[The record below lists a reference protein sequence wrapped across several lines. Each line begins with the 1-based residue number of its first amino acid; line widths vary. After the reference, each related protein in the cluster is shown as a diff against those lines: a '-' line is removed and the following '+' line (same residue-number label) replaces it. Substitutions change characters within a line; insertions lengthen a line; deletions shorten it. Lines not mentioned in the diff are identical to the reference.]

1 MHLFS
6 RDNEKLSWS
15 SAADW
20 RFRIWRNLLLEKL
33 NTNWGYTIGLGI
45 ALVVAWIV
53 GTHSVSAAWA
63 FLTGILV
70 LPALLIAFLF
80 PRKGIMVL
88 LAVGFFLTA
97 AKRMSGG
104 VPLGTLVD
112 LLLMIMTAGVVLRLS
127 AKKDWSFIRHP
138 LSLVVGFWIL
148 YCALEFLNPWS
159 GAEYG
164 WLYAFRSVAGW
175 FILFYLSLF
184 SIRRIRQM
192 VVLQRIWL
200 SLSMVGALYG
210 IWQWWVGPNDQE
222 FSWILADSRRFDL
235 LFDGDTLRA
244 FSFFSD
250 PSTFGIIC
258 SLSATF
264 LMILSFR
271 PGVSKQRQLLGIIGS
286 IIFLAGA
293 MVSSSKIAL
302 ILPIVGL
309 VFYTVLTLRKG
320 AIILTASILTIWLA
334 IVLLPIENPSWNRL
348 QQIANPSNSI
358 GYQLRAQNQG
368 WIQPFIHQHP
378 IGTGLGTTGNL
389 GERFAPDAWL
399 SQFPP
404 DSAYI
409 RIVLETGW
417 IGLLLYLTLMGV
429 TMWTGIRGLFRTN
442 SPRLKAMYHAYL
454 TFCFMVMIGSFA
466 QQIITQ
472 LPTGLMFIILMAAMV
487 NLERIS
493 AVQEAEVIS

>member
-53 GTHSVSAAWA
+53 GTQSVSTGWA
-63 FLTGILV
+63 ILAGTV
-70 LPALLIAFLF
+70 FFPALLIAFLF

-88 LAVGFFLTA
+88 LAVGFILTA
-97 AKRMSGG
+97 AKRMSGD

-112 LLLMIMTAGVVLRLS
+112 LLLVIMSAGVVLRLS
-127 AKKDWSFIRHP
+127 AKKDWSFIQHP
-138 LSLVVGFWIL
+138 LSLMVGFWIL
-148 YCALEFLNPWS
+148 YCGLEFLNPWS
-159 GAEYG
+159 AAEYG
-164 WLYAFRSVAGW
+164 WLFAFRSVAGW
-175 FILFYLSLF
+175 FVLFYLTLF
-184 SIRRIRQM
+184 SIRRVRQM

-200 SLSMVGALYG
+200 SFSLAGAIYG
-210 IWQWWVGPNDQE
+210 IWQWWAGPNDLE

-235 LFDGDTLRA
+235 LFDGNTLRA

-258 SLSATF
+258 ALSAAF

-271 PGVSKQRQLLGIIGS
+271 PGVSKQRQFLGIIGS
-286 IIFLAGA
+286 IVFLAGVV
-293 MVSSSKIAL
+293 VSSSKIAL
-302 ILPIVGL
+302 ILPIAGL
-309 VFYTVLTLRKG
+309 IFYTLLTLRKG
-320 AIILTASILTIWLA
+320 AIIMTASILTIWLV
-334 IVLLPIENPSWNRL
+334 IVLLPLENPAWNRL
-348 QQIANPSNSI
+348 QQVANPSTSI

-368 WIQPFIHQHP
+368 WIQPFIHEHP
-378 IGTGLGTTGNL
+378 IGAGLGTTGNL
-389 GERFAPDAWL
+389 GERFAPDVWL

-404 DSAYI
+404 DSAYV

-417 IGLLLYLTLMGV
+417 IGLFLYLTLMGL

-454 TFCFMVMIGSFA
+454 TFCFMVMVGSFA

-487 NLERIS
+487 NLQRIS
-493 AVQEAEVIS
+493 TTSEVEDFS

>member
-45 ALVVAWIV
+45 ALAVAWVV
-53 GTHSVSAAWA
+53 GTQTISTGWA
-63 FLTGILV
+63 ILAGTIL
-70 LPALLIAFLF
+70 LPGLLIAFLF
-80 PRKGIMVL
+80 PRKGIMIL

-112 LLLMIMTAGVVLRLS
+112 LLLVIMSAGVVLRLS
-127 AKKDWSFIRHP
+127 AKKDWSFIQHP
-138 LSLVVGFWIL
+138 LSLMVGFWIL
-148 YCALEFLNPWS
+148 YCVLEFLNPWS

-175 FILFYLSLF
+175 FILFYLTLF
-184 SIRRIRQM
+184 SIRRVRQM

-200 SLSMVGALYG
+200 SFSFVGALYG
-210 IWQWWVGPNDQE
+210 IWQWWMGPNDLE

-235 LFDGDTLRA
+235 LFDGETLRA

-258 SLSATF
+258 ALSATF

-271 PGVSKQRQLLGIIGS
+271 PGVSSQRQVAGILGS
-286 IIFLAGA
+286 IVFLAGVV
-293 MVSSSKIAL
+293 VSSSKIAL
-302 ILPIVGL
+302 MLPVVGL
-309 VFYTVLTLRKG
+309 VFYTLLTLRKG
-320 AIILTASILTIWLA
+320 AIIMTASILTIWLV
-334 IVLLPIENPSWNRL
+334 IVLLPIENPTWNRL
-348 QQIANPSNSI
+348 QQVANPFTSI

-368 WIQPFIHQHP
+368 WIQPFIHEHP
-378 IGTGLGTTGNL
+378 IGAGLGTTGNL

-404 DSAYI
+404 DSAYV

-417 IGLLLYLTLMGV
+417 IGLFLYLTLMGV

-454 TFCFMVMIGSFA
+454 TFCFMVMVGSFA

-487 NLERIS
+487 NLQRIS
-493 AVQEAEVIS
+493 TTSEAEIIS

>member
-45 ALVVAWIV
+45 ALLVAWIV
-53 GTHSVSAAWA
+53 GTHSVDTGWA
-63 FLTGILV
+63 LLTGTIFF
-70 LPALLIAFLF
+70 PAIFIAFLF
-80 PRKGIMVL
+80 PRKGVMVL

-112 LLLMIMTAGVVLRLS
+112 LLLVIMTAGVVLRLS
-127 AKKDWSFIRHP
+127 AKKDWAFIQHP
-138 LSLVVGFWIL
+138 LSLIVGFWIL

-164 WLYAFRSVAGW
+164 WLFAFRSVAGW
-175 FILFYLSLF
+175 FVLFYLSLF
-184 SIRRIRQM
+184 SIRRVRQM
-192 VVLQRIWL
+192 VILQRIWL
-200 SLSMVGALYG
+200 SLSLVGALYG
-210 IWQWWVGPNDQE
+210 IWQWWAGPNDLE

-235 LFDGDTLRA
+235 LFEGDTLRA

-258 SLSATF
+258 ALSATF

-286 IIFLAGA
+286 IVFLIGVI
-293 MVSSSKIAL
+293 VSSSKIAL
-302 ILPIVGL
+302 LLPIAGL
-309 VFYTVLTLRKG
+309 IFYTLLTLRKG
-320 AIILTASILTIWLA
+320 AIIMTASILTIWLA
-334 IVLLPIENPSWNRL
+334 IILLPIENPSWSRL
-348 QQIANPSNSI
+348 QRIANPSNSI

-368 WIQPFIHQHP
+368 WIQPFIYQHP
-378 IGTGLGTTGNL
+378 IGAGLGTTGNL

-404 DSAYI
+404 DSAYV

-487 NLERIS
+487 NLGRIS
-493 AVQEAEVIS
+493 TVQEGEVIS